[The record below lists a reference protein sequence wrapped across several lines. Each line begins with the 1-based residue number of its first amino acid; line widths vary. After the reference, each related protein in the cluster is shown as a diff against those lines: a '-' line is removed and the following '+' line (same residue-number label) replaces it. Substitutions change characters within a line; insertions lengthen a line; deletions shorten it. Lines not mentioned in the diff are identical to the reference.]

1 DIGGKSASSAGDW
14 RMVRAE
20 QPASPGRDTTFG
32 YTVERM
38 NLRGRWDAILPAWA
52 GLAITAGVY
61 GCLTVL
67 LVWLLDERHILDI
80 ALLYLLVCLVS
91 AAIWGYRVGLPSA
104 IVADLLVNFFFVQPL
119 HTLTVQDPSQAVALV
134 LFLAVAAV
142 GAGMLE
148 LLRRQVAVAAASQA
162 ETSLLLDLS
171 KQAAE
176 AISPQD
182 AMNRL
187 CTAMARAVKVKG
199 CAILRHDATWSVV
212 AAFGDDTLNREES
225 HLAAESL
232 RTGEVVRF
240 GRAVRGRVRS
250 QPSKYG
256 QRSLTFVP
264 FRRQEEGVLRFDG
277 TVRPPALVDVDRLLL
292 VFADEASLALHRARL
307 AREAQRIEA
316 LQRADEFKTVLLSS
330 VSHDLRSPLTAIKAS
345 VGSLRDHSVDWTS
358 EDRESFLETIES
370 QTDRLTTTVSALL
383 EMSRLE
389 GGVVQPS
396 LEPIEVRSLLEEA
409 VRAAGSSLDGHEV
422 RVRADSALW
431 LRADYGLILQSL
443 VNLLSNA
450 GKYSVSGGAIGVA
463 AESSRGRVRMAVAD
477 AGPGIPPAELPHVFE
492 KFYRGSG
499 AQRAQGTG
507 LGLSIVKSMV
517 DLCGG
522 SVQVQSGERGTTFSI
537 SLPAASAPPT

>member
-1 DIGGKSASSAGDW
+1 
-14 RMVRAE
+14 MFHAE
-20 QPASPGRDTTFG
+20 VGAPRLRTTFG
-32 YTVERM
+32 YTVGRM
-38 NLRGRWDAILPAWA
+38 NLRGRWEAILSSWA

-61 GCLTVL
+61 ACLTVL
-67 LVWLLDERHILDI
+67 LVWLLDERHILQI

-119 HTLTVQDPSQAVALV
+119 HAFTVQDPSQAVALV

-162 ETSLLLDLS
+162 ETAVLLDLS

-176 AISPQD
+176 AVSPQD

-187 CTAMARAVKVKG
+187 CMAMARAVKARG
-199 CAILRHDATWSVV
+199 CAILRHDSTWTVV
-212 AAFGDDTLNREES
+212 AAFGDDSLNREES

-232 RTGEVVRF
+232 RAGEVVRF
-240 GRAVRGRVRS
+240 GSAVRGRVRS
-250 QPSKYG
+250 QPGKYG
-256 QRSLTFVP
+256 ERSLTFVP
-264 FRRQEEGVLRFDG
+264 FRRQGEGVLRFDG
-277 TVRPPALVDVDRLLL
+277 TIRPPARVDEDRLLL

-358 EDRESFLETIES
+358 EDRESFLEAIDS

-389 GGVVQPS
+389 GGVVQPR
-396 LEPIEVRSLLEEA
+396 LEPIQVRSLLEEA
-409 VRAAGSSLDGHEV
+409 VRAARSSLDGRKV
-422 RVRADSALW
+422 RVRADGALW
-431 LRADYGLILQSL
+431 LRGDYGLILQSL
-443 VNLLSNA
+443 VNLLANA
-450 GKYSVSGGAIGVA
+450 GKYSVSGGAIDVA
-463 AESSRGRVRMAVAD
+463 GESIGGRVRIAVAD
-477 AGPGIPPAELPHVFE
+477 AGPGVPPAELPHLFE

-499 AQRAQGTG
+499 AKRVEGTG
-507 LGLSIVKSMV
+507 LGLSIVKSMAA
-517 DLCGG
+517 LCGG
-522 SVQVQSGERGTTFSI
+522 SVQVQSSERETTFSI
-537 SLPAASAPPT
+537 SLPAVSAPPT